1 MVNQVK
7 TADNI
12 SISGRV
18 MDSTN
23 VGYVAPHP
31 QPISNIPS
39 LGEVVN
45 SNNVINSAIKSVKGA
60 YSMLKGLPDTDARVI
75 LETRK
80 LLSRQTKSPD
90 ATLAFQ
96 AKQALKEFDD
106 ASLIARTK
114 KR

>member
-1 MVNQVK
+1 
-7 TADNI
+7 
-12 SISGRV
+12 